1 MLSIGEFSRVCKV
14 TTRTLRH
21 YDDIDLIK
29 PIYVNEEN
37 GYRFYDVSQIKVM
50 LFISRLKGYNFSL
63 EEIKEILEVNDS
75 EFTLRK
81 IQSKEEEISLIINKF
96 YDIEKQM
103 KDDISRLKKG
113 FDIMSFVDEMEV
125 KVYETEDI
133 NVVYSRQHMSA
144 KEYGK
149 YIGKVFE
156 KIAKDKLTVMGAPMS
171 IYYDEEFNEDN
182 NDTEVAVPVKESTE
196 DTRVLKGTLCAVLR
210 YKGPYSSLSN
220 GYGRILQW
228 IDENDYVIYGH
239 PYEKYIKGPMDGGE
253 IIYSIVINSR
263 NFVFCCFVFFN
274 ILSCL
279 VVFIIYE

>member
-37 GYRFYDVSQIKVM
+37 GYRFYDVSQIKDM
-50 LFISRLKGYNFSL
+50 LFVSRLKAYNFSL
-63 EEIKEILEVNDS
+63 EEIKEIIKANDS

-96 YDIEKQM
+96 YDIKKQM
-103 KDDISRLKKG
+103 KDDILRLKKG

-133 NVVYSRQHMSA
+133 NILYSRQHMSA
-144 KEYGK
+144 KDYGM
-149 YIGKVFE
+149 YIGKLFE
-156 KIAKDKLTVMGAPMS
+156 KAAKNKLTVVGPPMS
-171 IYYDEEFNEDN
+171 IYYDDEFNEDN
-182 NDTEVAVPVKESTE
+182 NDTEVAVQVKESTK
-196 DTRVLKGTLCAVLR
+196 DTRVLKGRLCAVT
-210 YKGPYSSLSN
+210 KFNGPYSSLSN

-228 IDENDYVIYGH
+228 IDENDYVIDGH
-239 PYEKYIKGPMDGGE
+239 PYEKYIKGPMYGGE
-253 IIYSIVINSR
+253 IITE
-263 NFVFCCFVFFN
+263 
-274 ILSCL
+274 
-279 VVFIIYE
+279 IYFPVKKK